1 MPSRAS
7 LTFDHAIQD
16 AVDLVNHFDKLNTQ
30 PPPPEN
36 EVLKRASLVM
46 ALAALETYFE
56 DRLVEAVDAL
66 CSGGD
71 SAQTRFMRD
80 SLANDLKYFHTPSAD
95 RVRPLFQKYLGLD
108 ITDSW
113 KWNMMEP
120 SGARNELNKL
130 AKKRGDIAH
139 RSGRPANGVPAK
151 HAVSR
156 DDLRRHIHFI
166 ITFRV
171 ARTKSSSKQS
181 RLPVRASM
189 AGSTVVCS
197 RVIQPDLVSSLPVGE
212 TSWCDRN
219 SGSDAQ

>member
-139 RSGRPANGVPAK
+139 RSWRPAEGQPMK

-166 ITFRV
+166 RQLVV
-171 ARTKSSSKQS
+171 AT
-181 RLPVRASM
+181 
-189 AGSTVVCS
+189 
-197 RVIQPDLVSSLPVGE
+197 
-212 TSWCDRN
+212 
-219 SGSDAQ
+219 DAVLAKPG

>member
-46 ALAALETYFE
+46 SLAALETYFE

-66 CSGGD
+66 CGEAE

-80 SLANDLKYFHTPSAD
+80 SLANDLKYFHTPSTD

-108 ITDSW
+108 ITESW
-113 KWNMMEP
+113 AWNMMEP
-120 SGARNELNKL
+120 ATARTELNKL

-166 ITFRV
+166 RQIVLATD
-171 ARTKSSSKQS
+171 ALLAK
-181 RLPVRASM
+181 PV
-189 AGSTVVCS
+189 
-197 RVIQPDLVSSLPVGE
+197 
-212 TSWCDRN
+212 
-219 SGSDAQ
+219 

>member
-1 MPSRAS
+1 MPSKAS

-16 AVDLVNHFDKLNTQ
+16 AVDLVNHFDRLNSQ

-56 DRLVEAVDAL
+56 DRLVEAVDAVAG
-66 CSGGD
+66 SGE
-71 SAQTRFMRD
+71 SHLSTFMRD
-80 SLANDLKYFHTPSAD
+80 SLANDLKYFHTPSTD

-108 ITDSW
+108 ITDGW
-113 KWNMMEP
+113 RWNMMEP
-120 SGARNELNKL
+120 AQARTELNRL

-166 ITFRV
+166 RQVVLATDAV
-171 ARTKSSSKQS
+171 LAKS
-181 RLPVRASM
+181 
-189 AGSTVVCS
+189 
-197 RVIQPDLVSSLPVGE
+197 
-212 TSWCDRN
+212 
-219 SGSDAQ
+219 

>member
-16 AVDLVNHFDKLNTQ
+16 AVDLVTHFDKLNTQ

-46 ALAALETYFE
+46 SLAALETYFE

-66 CSGGD
+66 CGEAEST
-71 SAQTRFMRD
+71 QTRFMRD
-80 SLANDLKYFHTPSAD
+80 SLANDLKYFHTPSTD

-108 ITDSW
+108 ITDAW
-113 KWNMMEP
+113 HWNNMEP
-120 SGARNELNKL
+120 AGARNELNKL

-166 ITFRV
+166 R
-171 ARTKSSSKQS
+171 Q
-181 RLPVRASM
+181 
-189 AGSTVVCS
+189 VV
-197 RVIQPDLVSSLPVGE
+197 LA
-212 TSWCDRN
+212 T
-219 SGSDAQ
+219 DALLAKPA

>member
-46 ALAALETYFE
+46 ALAALETYFQ
-56 DRLVEAVDAL
+56 DLLVEAVDAL
-66 CSGGD
+66 CGGD

-130 AKKRGDIAH
+130 AKKRGAIAH
-139 RSGRPANGVPAK
+139 RSGRPANGVPAE

-166 ITFRV
+166 RRLVV
-171 ARTKSSSKQS
+171 AT
-181 RLPVRASM
+181 
-189 AGSTVVCS
+189 
-197 RVIQPDLVSSLPVGE
+197 
-212 TSWCDRN
+212 
-219 SGSDAQ
+219 DAVLAEPG

>member
-1 MPSRAS
+1 MPSTAS

-16 AVDLVNHFDKLNTQ
+16 AVDLVNHFDNLNTQ

-56 DRLVEAVDAL
+56 DRLVEAVEAL
-66 CSGGD
+66 CGEGD
-71 SAQTRFMRD
+71 SAQNRFMRET
-80 SLANDLKYFHTPSAD
+80 LANDLKYFHTPSTD
-95 RVRPLFQKYLGLD
+95 RVRPLFQRYLGVD
-108 ITDSW
+108 ITESW

-120 SGARNELNKL
+120 SGARNELNRL

-139 RSGRPANGVPAK
+139 RSWRPTNGTPTK

-166 ITFRV
+166 RQVVLATD
-171 ARTKSSSKQS
+171 ALLSKS
-181 RLPVRASM
+181 
-189 AGSTVVCS
+189 G
-197 RVIQPDLVSSLPVGE
+197 
-212 TSWCDRN
+212 
-219 SGSDAQ
+219 

>member
-1 MPSRAS
+1 MPSKAS

-56 DRLVEAVDAL
+56 DRLVEAVETVAGTGNGQL
-66 CSGGD
+66 
-71 SAQTRFMRD
+71 AQFMRD
-80 SLANDLKYFHTPSAD
+80 SLSNDLKYFHTPSTD
-95 RVRPLFQKYLGLD
+95 RVRPLFQKYLGVD
-108 ITDSW
+108 ITESW

-120 SGARNELNKL
+120 AAARTELNAL

-139 RSGRPANGVPAK
+139 RSWRPASGTPTK

-166 ITFRV
+166 RQVVLSTDAV
-171 ARTKSSSKQS
+171 
-181 RLPVRASM
+181 L
-189 AGSTVVCS
+189 AGSV
-197 RVIQPDLVSSLPVGE
+197 P
-212 TSWCDRN
+212 
-219 SGSDAQ
+219 

>member
-7 LTFDHAIQD
+7 RTFDHAIQD

-46 ALAALETYFE
+46 ALAAIETYFD
-56 DRLVEAVDAL
+56 DRQVEAVDAL
-66 CSGGD
+66 CGGD

-80 SLANDLKYFHTPSAD
+80 SLVNDLKYFHTPSAD

-108 ITDSW
+108 ITDS
-113 KWNMMEP
+113 WNMMEP

-166 ITFRV
+166 R
-171 ARTKSSSKQS
+171 K
-181 RLPVRASM
+181 L
-189 AGSTVVCS
+189 VV
-197 RVIQPDLVSSLPVGE
+197 V
-212 TSWCDRN
+212 T
-219 SGSDAQ
+219 DAVLAEPG